1 MGRKSHYISAE
12 HLKLSDKQFLNALR
26 CSGYAT
32 KEQALHYLSS
42 NHRLKSYVMEKVL
55 DKCSVVIDGKTETV
69 YRFSD
74 GGKEWVRENVSDL
87 SDRNFYIS
95 TGVEHDIKLM
105 EKIQEYTDRLPYD
118 EQLKFR
124 TEVENRELFKE
135 LCEKMEQGQYY
146 LDQLQQHNISMPD
159 FSYQTEFVEII
170 TVNYNGETIS
180 EKSESMSVL
189 GGSIEFIKC

>member
-1 MGRKSHYISAE
+1 MGRKSHYISVDD
-12 HLKLSDKQFLNALR
+12 LKIKDKIFLNALR
-26 CSGYAT
+26 CSGYAS
-32 KEQALHYLSS
+32 KEQCLKYISS
-42 NHRLKSYVMEKVL
+42 NVWFILYLKNISNLSFVL
-55 DKCSVVIDGKTETV
+55 FTSL
-69 YRFSD
+69 FSD
-74 GGKEWVRENVSDL
+74 NGKEWVKENVSDL
-87 SDRNFYIS
+87 SDRNFYSS
-95 TGVEHDIKLM
+95 TGVEHDLRLM
-105 EKIQEYTDRLPYD
+105 DKIQEIGEKLPYE

-124 TEVENRELFKE
+124 TEIENRDLFKE
-135 LCEKMEQGQYY
+135 LCQKMEQGQYY

>member
-32 KEQALHYLSS
+32 KEQCLHYLSS
-42 NHRLKSYVMEKVL
+42 NNRLKNYVLEKVL
-55 DKCSVVIDGKTETV
+55 DKCSVVIDGKTQTV

-87 SDRNFYIS
+87 ADRKFYIS

-105 EKIQEYTDRLPYD
+105 DKIQEYTDKLSYE

-124 TEVENRELFKE
+124 TESENRDLFKE
-135 LCEKMEQGQYY
+135 LCDKMEQGQYY
-146 LDQLQQHNISMPD
+146 LDQLQQHTISMPD
-159 FSYQTEFVEII
+159 FSYQTEFIEII
-170 TVNYNGETIS
+170 TSNYSGEAIASHETAM
-180 EKSESMSVL
+180 EVFN
-189 GGSIEFIKC
+189 GSISIINS